1 MKKVIVKNFL
11 AKYGDSFFINIEYKN
26 KSYNILIDCGFKDT
40 YINYIRKELD
50 NINTLDLLVLTH
62 IDDDHINGAIELL
75 KDNALKE
82 KMELKNIWFNDLYK
96 IVKNKFSKHKI
107 NSDIYAVDK
116 EEVFSEEIGFKR
128 AKTLSNYIYESKYN
142 DVWNKHKEVIQCE
155 KMLYEELYPIDKELK
170 FVLLSPTVNNIE
182 DLLNKWIKEFK
193 IDMNNLVIDNKI
205 LSGFYGYFNYHD
217 RYSEIFNEECSN
229 NKINI
234 EELAEKEFLRNS
246 VENNSSIAFFIEV
259 DEERFLFLGDANSKD
274 IKKSLRQYKE
284 VKGIER
290 IKFNLVKLSHH
301 GSKFNIDSEF
311 FELFYSDKYLIST
324 NGDRHN
330 HPDIECISK
339 IVVKQK
345 EFKKLYFNYNIKKI
359 IKIFEDEE
367 LKKKY
372 NYEII
377 MPEENNEITNIEFRF

>member
-1 MKKVIVKNFL
+1 MKKVIVKSFL

-50 NINTLDLLVLTH
+50 NIKTLDLLVLTH

-75 KDNALKE
+75 KDNDLKE
-82 KMELKNIWFNDLYK
+82 KIELKNIWFNDLYK
-96 IVKNKFSKHKI
+96 IAKNKFSKHKI

-155 KMLYEELYPIDKELK
+155 KRLYEELYPIDKELK

-182 DLLNKWIKEFK
+182 ELLNKWIKEFK

-205 LSGFYGYFNYHD
+205 LNSFYGCFNYHD

-284 VKGIER
+284 VNGIEI

-359 IKIFEDEE
+359 IKIFENEE

-377 MPEENNEITNIEFRF
+377 MPEENNKITNIEFKF